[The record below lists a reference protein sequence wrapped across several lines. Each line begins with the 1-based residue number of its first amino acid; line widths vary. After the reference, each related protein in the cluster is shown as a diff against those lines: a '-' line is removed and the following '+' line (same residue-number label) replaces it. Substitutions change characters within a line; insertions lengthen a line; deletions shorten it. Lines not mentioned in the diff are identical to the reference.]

1 MPVPP
6 PEASDNSERIDP
18 APRLVGWKEIATYLD
33 KADRT
38 VKRWGRDRGLP
49 VHRVPGVANTSVYAY
64 PIELDR
70 WLESAHA
77 VELTIPENTD
87 EVELQENEL
96 VTGVPAIESLA
107 ALTVPVSPRTFWSP
121 KRKWAIAFVAILLIA
136 IGINAAIRISGGVS
150 PTDRLSSFFAKKHRP
165 SNSAAPLVTSDAEK
179 KIARDYY
186 LRGRYEWN
194 QRTPE
199 SLNRALD
206 LFTQAIVHDPND
218 AHAYVGLADTYDLLR
233 EYSTALDSEVF
244 PRAIAAARKAVAL
257 DDSLAEA
264 HRALAFAEM
273 YGSWDFVDAEK
284 EFRLAI
290 ALNPSDPQARRW
302 YANAFAMPGRY
313 TETLKQMDKAQELD
327 PSSHSTLADKGW
339 MLYNSGKTEEA
350 IALLKEVE
358 RSAPEFRSP
367 HFYLMLISLDLRDY
381 PAYLS
386 EGQLAA
392 QSMDDPILKDIINFA
407 RAGYKRDGN
416 QGLLEALYAKQKE
429 YYQAGKLR
437 ATSLAKTCALQGK
450 KQEALKLLEQAYDS
464 HDTDVL
470 SCLSHP
476 DLLTLKDEPRYQ
488 MLVRRINFPGVS
500 ATTSQQDLAKI
511 GSGPFNPITPQH

>member
-77 VELTIPENTD
+77 AELTIPENTD
-87 EVELQENEL
+87 EIELQENEP

-107 ALTVPVSPRTFWSP
+107 AVTVPISPRTWST

-136 IGINAAIRISGGVS
+136 IGIDAAIRISGGVP
-150 PTDRLSSFFAKKHRP
+150 PTHLLSSFLAKNHRP
-165 SNSAAPLVTSDAEK
+165 SSSPTSLVTSDAEK
-179 KIARDYY
+179 KIAGDYY

-218 AHAYVGLADTYDLLR
+218 AHAYVGLADTYNLLR
-233 EYSTALDSEVF
+233 EFSTASDSEVF
-244 PRAIAAARKAVAL
+244 PRAIAAAKKAVAL

-339 MLYNSGKTEEA
+339 MLYNSGKTGEA
-350 IALLKEVE
+350 IALLMEVE

-381 PAYLS
+381 PTYLS

-392 QSMDDPILKDIINFA
+392 QSMNDPVLKDIINFA
-407 RAGYKRDGN
+407 RAGYKRNGS
-416 QGLLEALYAKQKE
+416 QGLLEALYAKQRE
-429 YYQAGKLR
+429 YYQARKLR
-437 ATSLAKTCALQGK
+437 ATTLAKTCALMGK
-450 KQEALKLLEQAYDS
+450 KQEALELLEQAYDS

-476 DLLTLKDEPRYQ
+476 DLLTLKDEPKYQ
-488 MLVRRINFPGVS
+488 MLIRRINFPGVT
-500 ATTSQQDLAKI
+500 ATTSQQNLTSV
-511 GSGPFNPITPQH
+511 GSGPLNTTTPQH

>member
-1 MPVPP
+1 MPVPL
-6 PEASDNSERIDP
+6 PETSDDRERIDP
-18 APRLVGWKEIATYLD
+18 APRLVGWKEIAAYLD

-49 VHRVPGVANTSVYAY
+49 IHRVPGIAKTSVYAY
-64 PIELDR
+64 PVELDR

-77 VELTIPENTD
+77 AETISHEET
-87 EVELQENEL
+87 EEIGSQGSGS
-96 VTGVPAIESLA
+96 VTGVPAVESSVA
-107 ALTVPVSPRTFWSP
+107 ATVPVPPRTFWSA
-121 KRKWAIAFVAILLIA
+121 KRKWAIAFVAMLLIV
-136 IGINAAIRISGGVS
+136 IGIGAAIPISGGLQ
-150 PTDRLSSFFAKKHRP
+150 PTDLLSSFLAKKHRP
-165 SNSAAPLVTSDAEK
+165 SNSGTSLVTSDAEK
-179 KIARDYY
+179 TIARDYY

-194 QRTPE
+194 HRTPE
-199 SLNRALD
+199 SLHRALD

-218 AHAYVGLADTYDLLR
+218 AHAYAGLADTYNLLR
-233 EYSTALDSEVF
+233 EYSTASDSEVF

-290 ALNPSDPQARRW
+290 ALNPGDPQARQW

-313 TETLKQMDKAQELD
+313 AETLKHMDKAQELD
-327 PSSHSTLADKGW
+327 PSSHTTLADKGW
-339 MLYNSGKTEEA
+339 MLYNSGKTDEA

-367 HFYLMLISLDLRDY
+367 HFYLMLISLDLHDY
-381 PAYLS
+381 PTYLS

-392 QSMDDPILKDIINFA
+392 QSVDDPVLKDIINFA
-407 RAGYKRDGN
+407 RAGYKRNGD
-416 QGLLEALYAKQKE
+416 QGLLEALYTKQKE

-437 ATSLAKTCALQGK
+437 ATTLAKTCALMGK

-476 DLLTLKDEPRYQ
+476 DLLTLKDEPKYQ
-488 MLVRRINFPGVS
+488 TLVRKINFPGVS
-500 ATTSQQDLAKI
+500 AATSQQNLASI
-511 GSGPFNPITPQH
+511 GSGHPNTKTPQH